1 MNIGYARVSTDDQ
14 KLDLQLDALN
24 QVGCDQI
31 YQDIASGAKS
41 DRVGLD
47 NATRYLRPGD
57 TLVVWKLDRLGRS
70 LKHLIDVVNQLN
82 QKGVFFKSIR
92 ENIDTSSSGGKLT
105 FHLFGALAEFER
117 DIIRERTMA
126 GLLAA
131 RARGRIGGRPRA
143 MNDTQVSLARQMM
156 SNADASAQFVSD
168 ALGVS
173 RATLYRYLKSNGR

>member
-1 MNIGYARVSTDDQ
+1 MHIGYARVSTDDQ
-14 KLDLQLDALN
+14 KLDLQMDALSKN
-24 QVGCDQI
+24 GCDQI
-31 YQDIASGAKS
+31 YQDVASGAKFH
-41 DRVGLD
+41 REGLD
-47 NATRYLRPGD
+47 KALSFMRQGD

-70 LKHLIDVVNQLN
+70 LKNLIDVVNDLN
-82 QKGVFFKSIR
+82 KRGVFFKSVR

-131 RARGRIGGRPRA
+131 RARGRIGGRPKA
-143 MNDTQVSLARQMM
+143 MNDTQVNLARQMM